1 MTYQPTQIEAEIKQA
16 LAEKL
21 DLCSGANFG
30 MNKSRE

>member
-21 DLCSGANFG
+21 DLYAPQTLG
-30 MNKSRE
+30 